1 MKLLETRCDAQSI
14 SSMPQPRVT
23 LRDIAA
29 ETGFHFTT
37 VGLALRA
44 SSQLPK
50 ATIEK
55 VRTVADRLGYRP
67 SPLLSAL
74 SSFRSHPQR
83 TLTGIIGFLC
93 TYDFRLVAE
102 TDVRAH
108 RMFRAA
114 SAFADARGFKLE
126 PIQIDLVD
134 PNPAHV
140 AAVLEARGI
149 HGIILPPLMPRAGPF
164 MNLAWDK
171 FSVVGVGYSITNLR
185 PHRVC
190 FSHFQ
195 GMLLQLRKL
204 RERGYERIGLTMNNE
219 VNVRTGGNLL
229 GALLAEQRGHDR
241 RCWIEPCLVANATTD
256 RKKIIEWIR
265 REKPDCVLLDGAE
278 TFELIKA
285 EGFRVPEDF
294 GVALTSREDETSPIA
309 GIDEQDEHLG
319 EAAVDFVISLLCMD
333 ERALPQ
339 YPRYAMVE
347 ARWVYKPTVRLI
359 AGDEV
364 AELRTKIPA

>member
-1 MKLLETRCDAQSI
+1 
-14 SSMPQPRVT
+14 VT

-37 VGLALRA
+37 VGLALRS

-50 ATIEK
+50 ETIEK
-55 VRTVADRLGYRP
+55 VRAAAERMGYRP

-74 SSFRSHPQR
+74 SSFRNHPQK

-93 TYDFRLVAE
+93 TYDFRLAAR
-102 TDVRAH
+102 TDVRAY
-108 RMFRAA
+108 RMFKAA
-114 SAFADARGFKLE
+114 ETFAEAKGFKLE
-126 PIQIDLVD
+126 PIQIDLTN
-134 PNPAHV
+134 PNPSHV
-140 AAVLEARGI
+140 AAVLKARGI
-149 HGIILPPLMPRAGPF
+149 QAVILPPLMPRAGPF
-164 MNLAWDK
+164 MALPWEN

-195 GMLLQLRKL
+195 GMLLHLRKL
-204 RERGYERIGLTMNNE
+204 RERGYERIGLTMNSE

-241 RCWIEPCLVANATTD
+241 RSWIEPCLVSSAQSD
-256 RKKIIEWIR
+256 RRRIIQWIR
-265 REKPDCVLLDGAE
+265 REKPDCVLLDGME

-294 GVALTSREDETSPIA
+294 GVALTSRDDETSPIA

-319 EAAVDFVISLLCMD
+319 EAAVDFVISLLRTD
-333 ERALPQ
+333 ERGLPQ

-347 ARWVYKPTVRLI
+347 ARWVYRPTVRSI
-359 AGDEV
+359 ASDEV
-364 AELRTKIPA
+364 LLEKTKISA

>member
-1 MKLLETRCDAQSI
+1 MS
-14 SSMPQPRVT
+14 PNRVT

-55 VRTVADRLGYRP
+55 VRAAAERMGYRP

-74 SSFRSHPQR
+74 SSIRNHPQK

-93 TYDFRLVAE
+93 TYDFRLVAK
-102 TDVRAH
+102 TDVRAY
-108 RMFRAA
+108 RMFKAA
-114 SAFADARGFKLE
+114 AAFADARGFKLE
-126 PIQIDLVD
+126 PINIDLTH
-134 PNPAHV
+134 PNPSHV
-140 AAVLEARGI
+140 VAMLEARGI
-149 HGIILPPLMPRAGPF
+149 HAIILPPLMPRAGPF
-164 MNLAWDK
+164 MDLSWDK

-195 GMLLQLRKL
+195 GMLLHLRKL
-204 RERGYERIGLTMNNE
+204 RERGYERIGLIMNRE

-229 GALLAEQRGHDR
+229 GALLSEQRGHER
-241 RCWIEPCLVANATTD
+241 RSWIEPCLVAGAQAD
-256 RKKIIEWIR
+256 RKKIIQWIR
-265 REKPDCVLLDGAE
+265 REKPDCILLDGAE

-294 GVALTSREDETSPIA
+294 GVALTSRDDETSPIA

-319 EAAVDFVISLLCMD
+319 EAAVDFAISLLRTD
-333 ERALPQ
+333 ERGLPQ
-339 YPRYAMVE
+339 YPRTAMVE
-347 ARWVYKPTVRLI
+347 ARWVYRPTVKALP
-359 AGDEV
+359 GDEV
-364 AELRTKIPA
+364 PQGKARISA